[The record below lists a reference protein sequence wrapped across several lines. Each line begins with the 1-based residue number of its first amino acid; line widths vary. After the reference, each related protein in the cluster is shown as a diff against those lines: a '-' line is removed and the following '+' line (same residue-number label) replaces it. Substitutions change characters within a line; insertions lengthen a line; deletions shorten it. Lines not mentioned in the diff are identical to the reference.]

1 MSVRVLYI
9 TRMAQARAWYIKG
22 DKNAMRDKIAFGNK
36 IAGTKPLR

>member
-22 DKNAMRDKIAFGNK
+22 DKNPSGDKEKNE
-36 IAGTKPLR
+36 LY